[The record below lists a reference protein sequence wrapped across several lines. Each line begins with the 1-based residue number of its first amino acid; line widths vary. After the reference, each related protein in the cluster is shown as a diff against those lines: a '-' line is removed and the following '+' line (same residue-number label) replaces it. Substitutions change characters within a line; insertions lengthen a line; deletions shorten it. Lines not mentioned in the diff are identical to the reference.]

1 MHVFVFV
8 YICVFYVRVCEC
20 EGVCVLVSKQRGNV
34 CVNVDYSV
42 FNKHLN
48 FLGMFFFV
56 KIYIRMMMYVCMYSR

>member
-1 MHVFVFV
+1 MTE
-8 YICVFYVRVCEC
+8 CVF
-20 EGVCVLVSKQRGNV
+20 LVSKQRGNV

>member
-1 MHVFVFV
+1 MKE
-8 YICVFYVRVCEC
+8 CVF
-20 EGVCVLVSKQRGNV
+20 LVSKHRGN
-34 CVNVDYSV
+34 VNVDYSV